1 MRLSL
6 ISLALGAA
14 LALPATA
21 MANQSFENA
30 NGNAKFLR
38 CGTENPSTL
47 DAELREEHFLKTLKL
62 ARSASGG
69 VTANAFSP
77 VVINVYFHNI
87 RDNAGNGGA
96 TPTMIANQMT
106 VLNNAYAGTGFSF
119 NLVATT
125 QTNNSTW
132 YTAGYGSAA
141 ETAMKTALRQGSAD
155 DLNIYSANIGG
166 GLLGWATFP
175 SSYASAPSK
184 DGVVVL
190 TASLPGGNAAPY
202 NQGDTGT
209 HEVGHWLG
217 LYHTFQGGC
226 AKSATSG
233 GDMVADTPAERSAAY
248 GCPTGRDSCKSLPGL
263 DPITNFMDYTDDSC
277 MYVFSGGQNSRA
289 QAQWTAYRAGK

>member
-47 DAELREEHFLKTLKL
+47 DAELREENFLKTLKQ
-62 ARSASGG
+62 ARSSGG
-69 VTANAFSP
+69 MTANAFSP
-77 VVINVYFHNI
+77 TVINVYFHNI

-96 TPTMIANQMT
+96 TTAMIDAQMN
-106 VLNNAYAGTGFSF
+106 VLNQAYAGTGFSF

-125 QTNNSTW
+125 
-132 YTAGYGSAA
+132 
-141 ETAMKTALRQGSAD
+141 KTALRQGSAD

-175 SSYASAPSK
+175 SSYANAPSK

-202 NQGDTGT
+202 NLGDTGT

-289 QAQWTAYRAGK
+289 QAQWTAFRAGK